1 MEVKREVGSP
11 DRIFSHLRDH
21 ILDLTLFLKEK
32 NPYYF
37 HHYFMVTKLE
47 ELWESQNSGLCP
59 QEGEWPETPFNSTV
73 KLPCRGAFQLGYR
86 ERSCIE
92 QNHRVFWNSTII
104 DHCSGTLLEQYFI
117 VRIVF
122 QSASRGRSYE
132 KQEFLEEIAD
142 RMNCDDI
149 LRMKKMAFEHRS
161 DFSEVFKHCKLVDE
175 ALDVRFMSI
184 EPITLEWI
192 QFFASFARIRRI
204 EVITEG
210 LESRSQFELEFSRE
224 AKKECDPKRFLFC
237 NRRDVIKGLYCSYR
251 MIAMQASP
259 L

>member
-149 LRMKKMAFEHRS
+149 LRMKKMAFEPPSACIASWWTRRWMFGSCRS
-161 DFSEVFKHCKLVDE
+161 
-175 ALDVRFMSI
+175 
-184 EPITLEWI
+184 
-192 QFFASFARIRRI
+192 
-204 EVITEG
+204 
-210 LESRSQFELEFSRE
+210 SRSRWSGFSSS
-224 AKKECDPKRFLFC
+224 
-237 NRRDVIKGLYCSYR
+237 RRSRGFDALK
-251 MIAMQASP
+251 
-259 L
+259 